1 MTEPNAA
8 QRFAAHVAE
17 TRFADLP
24 DAAVERAKVFIL
36 DSFGVGVAGS
46 SAAGAAELLSAAQ
59 GWGDGA
65 EAAVWGRTARLPAPS
80 AALVNAYQI
89 HCQEFD
95 CVCEE
100 AVLHPMAT
108 LLPAALAYAERAG
121 GISGQDLIT
130 AVAVG
135 VDVSCWIGIASTQAL
150 RFFRPATAGGFGAA
164 AAVARLAGLD
174 AEGIIRTFGIQYGQ
188 TSGTMQAHVEAT
200 PVLPM
205 QVGFNSRA
213 ALQSADLAATGLAA
227 PSGSIDG
234 RFGYLPLM
242 EGGYDLT
249 SAWAGLGRVWQ
260 VTALSHKP
268 FPAGRATHG
277 AIEGVL
283 LLRQRHGFTTEQ
295 IEEVVITVPPLTGSL
310 ISRPDIASPL
320 PTYAR
325 LCTGYIVAKVLLN
338 GTLDLSDYRG
348 AALTDPATHALAARV
363 RVDTDDNPDPNALVP
378 QRLSVRLKNGDRHD
392 WHCTAMLAAASRPFT
407 RLQHLAKF
415 RRCWQ
420 FAADT
425 LDQAAGETLISLVDH
440 LEDVEDVRTVSSL
453 LEP

>member
-8 QRFAAHVAE
+8 QRFAAHVVQ
-17 TRFADLP
+17 TRFSDLP
-24 DAAVERAKVFIL
+24 EAAVERAKVFIL
-36 DSFGVGVAGS
+36 DSLGVGVAGS

-59 GWGDGA
+59 RWGDGT
-65 EAAVWGRTARLPAPS
+65 EAAVWGRAARLPAPS
-80 AALVNAYQI
+80 AALVNAYQV

-108 LLPAALAYAERAG
+108 LLPAALAYADRTG
-121 GISGQDLIT
+121 GVSGQDLIT

-164 AAVARLAGLD
+164 AAVGRLAGLD
-174 AEGIIRTFGIQYGQ
+174 AEGLTRAFGIQYGQ

-213 ALQSADLAATGLAA
+213 ALQSVDLAATGLAA

-249 SAWAGLGRVWQ
+249 AAWAGLGRVWQ
-260 VTALSHKP
+260 VAALSHKP
-268 FPAGRATHG
+268 YPAGRATHG

-283 LLRQRHGFTTEQ
+283 LLRERHGFTTDQ
-295 IEEVVITVPPLTGSL
+295 IREVVITVPPLTGSL
-310 ISRPDIASPL
+310 ISRPDVASPL
-320 PTYAR
+320 PAYAR
-325 LCTGYIVAKVLLN
+325 LCTSYVVAKVLQQ
-338 GTLDLSDYRG
+338 GALDLSDYRG
-348 AALTDPATHALAARV
+348 AALTDPATHALATRV
-363 RVDTDDNPDPNALVP
+363 RVEADDNPDPNALVP
-378 QRLSVRLKNGDRHD
+378 QHVSVRLTDGTRHD
-392 WHCTAMLAAASRPFT
+392 WHCTAMLAAATRPLT
-407 RLQHLAKF
+407 RDQHLAKF

-420 FAADT
+420 FAADRLERPAAEELIAQVDR
-425 LDQAAGETLISLVDH
+425 LDEMA
-440 LEDVEDVRTVSSL
+440 DVRVLSSL
-453 LEP
+453 LAP

>member
-1 MTEPNAA
+1 
-8 QRFAAHVAE
+8 
-17 TRFADLP
+17 
-24 DAAVERAKVFIL
+24 
-36 DSFGVGVAGS
+36 
-46 SAAGAAELLSAAQ
+46 
-59 GWGDGA
+59 
-65 EAAVWGRTARLPAPS
+65 
-80 AALVNAYQI
+80 
-89 HCQEFD
+89 
-95 CVCEE
+95 
-100 AVLHPMAT
+100 
-108 LLPAALAYAERAG
+108 
-121 GISGQDLIT
+121 
-130 AVAVG
+130 
-135 VDVSCWIGIASTQAL
+135 
-150 RFFRPATAGGFGAA
+150 
-164 AAVARLAGLD
+164 
-174 AEGIIRTFGIQYGQ
+174 
-188 TSGTMQAHVEAT
+188 MQAHVEAT

-213 ALQSADLAATGLAA
+213 ALQSPDLAATGLAA

-283 LLRQRHGFTTEQ
+283 LLLRQRHGFTTEQ

-320 PTYAR
+320 PAYAR

-378 QRLSVRLKNGDRHD
+378 QRLSVRHKNGDRHD

-420 FAADT
+420 FFDLTGTSPWWAAR
-425 LDQAAGETLISLVDH
+425 
-440 LEDVEDVRTVSSL
+440 RT
-453 LEP
+453 

>member
-8 QRFAAHVAE
+8 KRFAAHVAG

-24 DAAVERAKVFIL
+24 ESVVERAKVFIL
-36 DSFGVGVAGS
+36 DSFGVGIAGS

-59 GWGDGA
+59 LWGEGA
-65 EAAVWGRTARLPAPS
+65 EAAVWGRATRLPAPS
-80 AALVNAYQI
+80 AALLNAYQI

-108 LLPAALAYAERAG
+108 LLPAALAYADRAG
-121 GISGQDLIT
+121 GVSGTDLLT

-164 AAVARLAGLD
+164 AAVAHLAGLD
-174 AEGIIRTFGIQYGQ
+174 VDGVTRSFGIQYGQ
-188 TSGTMQAHVEAT
+188 TSGTMQPHVEAT

-213 ALQSADLAATGLAA
+213 ALQSVDLAATGLAA

-249 SAWAGLGRVWQ
+249 AAWAGLGRVWQ
-260 VTALSHKP
+260 VAALSHKP
-268 FPAGRATHG
+268 YPAGRATHG

-283 LLRQRHGFTTEQ
+283 LLRERHGFTTDD
-295 IEEVVITVPPLTGSL
+295 IAEVVITVPPLTGSL
-310 ISRPDIASPL
+310 ISRPDIPAPL
-320 PTYAR
+320 PAYAR
-325 LCTGYIVAKVLLN
+325 LCTGYVVAKVLLHDA
-338 GTLDLSDYRG
+338 LDLSDYRG
-348 AALTDPATHALAARV
+348 DALTDPATHALAARV
-363 RVDTDDNPDPNALVP
+363 RVEADANPDPNALVP
-378 QRLSVRLKNGDRHD
+378 QSVSVRLKDGTRHD
-392 WHCTAMLAAASRPFT
+392 WHCAAMLASASRPLS
-407 RLQHLAKF
+407 RDQHLAKF
-415 RRCWQ
+415 RRCWH
-420 FAADT
+420 FAAET
-425 LDQAAGETLISLVDH
+425 LDQATGEKLIEQVDR
-440 LEDVEDVRTVSSL
+440 LETITDVRDLSSL
-453 LEP
+453 LTP